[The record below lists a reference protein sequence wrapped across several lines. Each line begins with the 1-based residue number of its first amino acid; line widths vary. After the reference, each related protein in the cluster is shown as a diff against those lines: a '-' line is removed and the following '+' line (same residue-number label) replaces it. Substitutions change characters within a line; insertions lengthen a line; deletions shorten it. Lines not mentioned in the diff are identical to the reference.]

1 MSGVIELQVHG
12 DVGACRE
19 AVRAGTQASTA
30 INGAVAD
37 LDKARSDSSSWTGA
51 AAEGF
56 RTQVRATRSDLTDLR
71 SRVDAAKQGLDTFT
85 DELVAVR
92 NKMADVRDYASR
104 HGLAVSGDTIT
115 APSMP
120 RDGADTATIEAHNTK
135 VSHWDAAVEM
145 AEAARRKEDSAHEQ
159 LSSSM
164 GRANGD
170 GWFENL
176 LEKLGFAPPDNMDG
190 VTGTG
195 WLAGLGLTAFG
206 VQVNAMSRAVLGRWQ
221 PWFKGPNGW
230 RLGSPHGLTAW
241 ERFKLGLRTGDTA
254 ARDWRA
260 KPYQSAARGSWQSA
274 GKWAGRAGGAL
285 TAATSAWQQWQDD
298 SDDPS
303 IDTGEQVDRAA
314 TKGATTAA
322 GAWAGA
328 QGGAWIGGAIGTA
341 ICPGV
346 GTVVGG
352 ALGGLVGGVGG
363 ALAGA
368 EVGDFVNDQWDG
380 AVHAI
385 GDAGEAIGEG
395 LSDAGD
401 ALTFWD

>member
-1 MSGVIELQVHG
+1 MPPP
-12 DVGACRE
+12 RRF
-19 AVRAGTQASTA
+19 RAQAR
-30 INGAVAD
+30 D
-37 LDKARSDSSSWTGA
+37 
-51 AAEGF
+51 
-56 RTQVRATRSDLTDLR
+56 TRGDLTELR
-71 SRVDAAKQGLDTFT
+71 SRVDAAKQALDTFT
-85 DELVAVR
+85 DELVAVKH
-92 NKMADVRDYASR
+92 KMADVRDYASA
-104 HGLAVSGDTIT
+104 HGLIVSGDTIT

-120 RDGADTATIEAHNTK
+120 PEGADTATIETHNTK
-135 VSHWDAAVEM
+135 VRHWDAAVEM
-145 AEAARRKEDSAHEQ
+145 AVGARRTEDSAHEQ
-159 LSSSM
+159 LSSAV

-170 GWFENL
+170 GWLENL
-176 LEKLGFAPPDNMDG
+176 LEKLGFAPPDGMDG

-206 VQVNAMSRAVLGRWQ
+206 VQASAMSRAVLGRWQ

-230 RLGSPHGLTAW
+230 RLGSPYGLTAR
-241 ERFKLGLRTGDTA
+241 ERFRLGLRTGDTA

-260 KPYQSAARGSWQSA
+260 NPYQSASRGRWQTA
-274 GKWAGRAGGAL
+274 GKWAGRAGGVL
-285 TAATSAWQQWQDD
+285 TAVTSGWQQWQDD

-303 IDTGEQVDRAA
+303 LDTGERVDRAA
-314 TKGATTAA
+314 TSGATTAA

-346 GTVVGG
+346 GTVIGG

-363 ALAGA
+363 ALAGDA
-368 EVGDFVNDQWDG
+368 VGDFVNEQWDG

-385 GDAGEAIGEG
+385 GDAGEAVGEGLSDAGDAIGEG